1 MTSTRKRSVPI
12 EIYEYDPNWVL
23 LFEKEKEYLSQ
34 VLGDKIE
41 CIEHVGST
49 SVPGLG
55 AKPIIDILI
64 GVKSLKIADR
74 CVSILIKQ
82 GYRYV
87 KKHENVL
94 PMRRYFT
101 KGPKREG
108 RTHHIHMVE
117 VTSDFF
123 TNLLLLRDYL
133 RDHPTVAKEYY
144 LLKKDLEKKYKFER
158 EKYTEA
164 RTSLLLLLAKNN
176 ILTVKFNELINL
188 IDSKFISKPM
198 LEAN

>member
-1 MTSTRKRSVPI
+1 MTSIKKRSAPI
-12 EIYEYDPNWVL
+12 EICEYDPNWIL
-23 LFEKEKEYLSQ
+23 EYEKEKEYLSQ
-34 VLGDKIE
+34 IIGDKIE

-49 SVPGLG
+49 SVLGLG

-64 GVKSLKIADR
+64 GVNSLKIADL
-74 CVSILIKQ
+74 CVPILIKE

-87 KKHENVL
+87 KKHEDVL

-101 KGPKREG
+101 KGSKQGG

-123 TNLLLLRDYL
+123 NSHISFRNYL
-133 RDHPTVAKEYY
+133 RDHPTAAKEYY

-158 EKYTEA
+158 EKYTN
-164 RTSLLLLLAKNN
+164 AKTDFVLS
-176 ILTVKFNELINL
+176 ILEKAKGIE
-188 IDSKFISKPM
+188 
-198 LEAN
+198 